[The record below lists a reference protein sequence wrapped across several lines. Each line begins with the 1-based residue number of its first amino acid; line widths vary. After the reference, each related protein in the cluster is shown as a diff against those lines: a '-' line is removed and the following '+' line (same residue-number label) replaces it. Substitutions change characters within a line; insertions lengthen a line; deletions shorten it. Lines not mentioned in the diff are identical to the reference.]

1 MRTRKQLTDFV
12 LLALFVGLIFLLGL
26 TPLGLIPL
34 GVINVTLLCIPVAV
48 GTIHMG
54 WKRGLLLGLAFG
66 ATSFTS
72 AMLRPSALVSTL
84 MGANMVY
91 MTVMTFL
98 PRLCVP
104 LVIWGVYRLL
114 DKLQKRLSEARS
126 ILNALPYMTLCLG
139 LALLVYI
146 IWGADSV
153 YVLLA
158 IAVILICGGV
168 FALLQ
173 KKRRHVAVAV
183 AAACGSL
190 TNTVL
195 YLGLMLLFYILCG
208 IDNAT
213 VLTTIAA
220 VAGGAGPAEAI
231 AAAVICPPIVAA
243 ISKIRR

>member
-1 MRTRKQLTDFV
+1 MRNRTQLTDFV
-12 LLALFVGLIFLLGL
+12 LLSLFVGLIFLLGL

-72 AMLRPSALVSTL
+72 AMMRPSALVSTL
-84 MGANMVY
+84 MGANMFY
-91 MTVMTFL
+91 MAIMTFL

-104 LVIWGVYRLL
+104 LVIWGVYRLMET
-114 DKLQKRLSEARS
+114 LQKKVRENN
-126 ILNALPYMTLCLG
+126 IVTDVLPFTMFFLG
-139 LALLVYI
+139 LLLLAYI
-146 IWGADSV
+146 LTDSV

-158 IAVILICGGV
+158 IAVVLIGVGGYAILHMK
-168 FALLQ
+168 Q
-173 KKRRHVAVAV
+173 KHVAVAV

-195 YLGLMLLFYILCG
+195 YLGLMLLFYVLCG

-231 AAAVICPPIVAA
+231 AAAIICPPIVAA